1 MNTEDFGY
9 KMARCAGIAYLDG
22 KEAKP
27 KYKELGYTGHRFFD
41 TEGAQCHV
49 AWNKEIL
56 TIAFRG
62 TEVKELSD
70 VKADLNVDSVKAEY
84 FHGNVHEGFQTEV
97 DKLWNIIVTYVM
109 KNKKDRTIFV
119 TGHSLGAAMATIVAA
134 RFYKLKFKLGG
145 LYTYGSPRVGNKKF
159 RDALGVNHYRFVN
172 NSDDVTKIPFYHWGY
187 RHHGNLRY
195 INSKGKVKIG
205 TDVWKRTLDRL
216 KGRWQGF
223 KNKNYFDGISDH
235 SVDKYAAHL
244 SDYTEV

>member
-1 MNTEDFGY
+1 MKSELLGY
-9 KMARCAGIAYLDG
+9 KMSECAGIAYLDG

-41 TEGAQCHV
+41 IKGAQCHV

-159 RDALGVNHYRFVN
+159 RDALGVSHYRFVN
-172 NSDDVTKIPFYHWGY
+172 NSDDVTKIPFHHWGY
-187 RHHGNLRY
+187 RHHGDLRY
-195 INSKGKVKIG
+195 ITHDGNVEVDTNI
-205 TDVWKRTLDRL
+205 WRRMWDRL
-216 KGRWQGF
+216 VGRWDGIR
-223 KNKNYFDGISDH
+223 NKDYFDGLSDH
-235 SVDKYAAHL
+235 SIDNYSKNL
-244 SDYTEV
+244 DGYTGE